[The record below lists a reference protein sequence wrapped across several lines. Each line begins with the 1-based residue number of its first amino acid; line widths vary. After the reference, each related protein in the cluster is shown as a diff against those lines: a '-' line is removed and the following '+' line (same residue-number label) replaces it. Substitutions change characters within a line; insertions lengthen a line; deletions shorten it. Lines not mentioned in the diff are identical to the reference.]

1 MTEIKTD
8 EVAGADKNGDSN
20 NLTATELKIIRQIE
34 YYFGDFNLTRDKF
47 LKDAIKAD
55 EGWVSMETMLKF
67 QRLSQISN
75 DPKVI
80 LAGIKKSTSGLMEV
94 DEEHSK
100 IRRCPEKELP
110 ENEEVVKEQAK
121 MTVYVK
127 GFEKEKTSLDDL
139 LDFFSK
145 YPNVINV
152 FKRTWADK
160 KSKERFFKGSVFVT
174 FKDRES
180 AEKFMAEESVKNPEG
195 EELIRKWQEDYNEEK
210 KNEFEDKKRKIN
222 EHKAGAKKVKEMVEK
237 SGDNK
242 EPEKEEDNSLPKGA
256 VLKLSKLNDTTTRE
270 MLREQLEKDFGVT
283 HSDIAFIY
291 YSKGEP
297 EASLRFK
304 EEDAAKK
311 LLEKIDAFV
320 KGEEAPKKFEINGAE
335 VEYSVLEG
343 EEETTFLNK
352 CVTDMSEN
360 RNRSRGGSRGGARGG
375 GHKRRGGFQGRGGGY
390 SKRPRK

>member
-1 MTEIKTD
+1 MTEIAKTE
-8 EVAGADKNGDSN
+8 EVAGAEKNGDSSN
-20 NLTATELKIIRQIE
+20 VTATELKVIRQIE
-34 YYFGDFNLTRDKF
+34 YYFGDYNLTRDKF
-47 LKDAIKAD
+47 LKDTIKAD

-67 QRLSQISN
+67 QRLSQICN
-75 DPKVI
+75 DAKVI
-80 LAGIKKSTSGLMEV
+80 LASIKKSTSGLMEV
-94 DEEHSK
+94 DEENSK
-100 IRRCPEKELP
+100 IRRCPAKALP
-110 ENEEVVKEQAK
+110 ENEEVVKAQAK

-145 YPNVINV
+145 YENVINV
-152 FKRTWADK
+152 FKRTWMDK
-160 KSKERFFKGSVFVT
+160 KSKDRFFKGSVFVT

-180 AEKFMAEESVKNPEG
+180 AEKFMAVESVKNPEG

-237 SGDNK
+237 SGDSK
-242 EPEKEEDNSLPKGA
+242 EPEKKEEENTLPKGA
-256 VLKLSKLNDTTTRE
+256 VLKLSKLNETTTRE
-270 MLREQLEKDFGVT
+270 MLREQLEKDFGIT

-311 LLEKIDAFV
+311 LLEKIDASV
-320 KGEEAPKKFEINGAE
+320 KAEEAPKKFEVNGAE

-352 CVTDMSEN
+352 CVSDMTEN
-360 RNRSRGGSRGGARGG
+360 RSRSRGGSRGG
-375 GHKRRGGFQGRGGGY
+375 GHKRRGGFQGRGGGNY
-390 SKRPRK
+390 GKRARK